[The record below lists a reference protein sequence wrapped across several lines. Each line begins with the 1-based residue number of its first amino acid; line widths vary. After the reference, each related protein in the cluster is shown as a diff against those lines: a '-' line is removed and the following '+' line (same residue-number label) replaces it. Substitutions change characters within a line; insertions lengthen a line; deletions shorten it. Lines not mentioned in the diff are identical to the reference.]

1 MSGNMIV
8 GSLPVLNMSN
18 LKCLNLS
25 GNKIDQVGAL
35 AECRFDSLEKLVL
48 SSNFIDSLP
57 MLRLYRLK
65 TLDISL
71 NRLTDVRVLRDCC
84 LPSLE
89 TLSLASNRIV
99 VSVPVLEMPCLKE
112 LVLDD
117 NDMPELEFLTE
128 LQFIPSI
135 QRISLKANKR
145 LEQLGDSIVFHE
157 S

>member
-1 MSGNMIV
+1 VSGNMIV
-8 GSLPVLNMSN
+8 GSLPMLNMSN

-25 GNKIDQVGAL
+25 GNKIDRVDAL
-35 AECRFDSLEKLVL
+35 TDCGFDSLEKLIL
-48 SSNFIDSLP
+48 SSNCIDSLP

-65 TLDISL
+65 TLDISF
-71 NRLTDVRVLRDCC
+71 NRLIDVRVLRECC

-99 VSVPVLEMPCLKE
+99 VNMPILEMPCLKE

-117 NDMPELEFLTE
+117 NDLLELEFLTE

-135 QRISLKANKR
+135 
-145 LEQLGDSIVFHE
+145 
-157 S
+157 